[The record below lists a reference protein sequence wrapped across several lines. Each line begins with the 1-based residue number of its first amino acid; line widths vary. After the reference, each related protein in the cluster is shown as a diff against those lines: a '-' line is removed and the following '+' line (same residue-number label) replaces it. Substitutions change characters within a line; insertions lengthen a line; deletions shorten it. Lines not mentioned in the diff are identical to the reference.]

1 MAACGEV
8 IEGKEVIYPKYSRAA
23 GRITLLEFYE
33 MSELSFVGPTRKLHK
48 AERSITMGYFL
59 ILGFCIKPRSRHCWL

>member
-1 MAACGEV
+1 
-8 IEGKEVIYPKYSRAA
+8 
-23 GRITLLEFYE
+23 

-48 AERSITMGYFL
+48 AERNITMGYFL